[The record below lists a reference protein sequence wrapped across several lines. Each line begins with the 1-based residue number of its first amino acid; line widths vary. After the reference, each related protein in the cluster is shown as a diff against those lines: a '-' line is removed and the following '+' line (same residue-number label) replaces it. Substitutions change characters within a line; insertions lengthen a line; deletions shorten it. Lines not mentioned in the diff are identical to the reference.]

1 MPVEI
6 KELIVRTNIVA
17 DQANGRSDDAVLS
30 EKDKRDIVN
39 ACMKNVEKLMKKQ
52 SSR

>member
-17 DQANGRSDDAVLS
+17 DQPNGGSENAVLS
-30 EKDKRDIVN
+30 EKDMREIVDS
-39 ACMKNVEKLMKKQ
+39 CMKRVEKMMKKQ
-52 SSR
+52 TSR

>member
-17 DQANGRSDDAVLS
+17 DQPGGQSENAVLS

-39 ACMKNVEKLMKKQ
+39 ACMRKVQKLMQKQ
-52 SSR
+52 NSR